1 MKNILDDLWCS
12 DLEDNEPSQ
21 SLDEKIALNMVADT
35 DKELRKGLNGEQLKQ
50 LDELIELWGDMC
62 NIQRKESFIK
72 GVRFATQYLLES
84 TE

>member
-1 MKNILDDLWCS
+1 MQRTLEKLWYHY
-12 DLEDNEPSQ
+12 LEDDDPSQ
-21 SLDEKIALNMVADT
+21 SLDERIALNMVADT

-72 GVRFATQYLLES
+72 GVRFATKYLLEA

>member
-1 MKNILDDLWCS
+1 MQRVLEKLWYQY
-12 DLEDNEPSQ
+12 LEESEPSQ

-72 GVRFATQYLLES
+72 GVRFATQYLLEA